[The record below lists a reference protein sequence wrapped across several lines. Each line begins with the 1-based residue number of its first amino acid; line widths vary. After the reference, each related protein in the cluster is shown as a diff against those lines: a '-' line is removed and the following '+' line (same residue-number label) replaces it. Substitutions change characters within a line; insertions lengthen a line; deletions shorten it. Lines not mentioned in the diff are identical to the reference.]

1 MTCHDDRYQQKPPF
15 PSMMQEEFQN
25 FEDRLVDHGVFDNAA
40 KVKFTPKQMK
50 KLMQDELDN
59 LYKTYASNYKQIN

>member
-1 MTCHDDRYQQKPPF
+1 
-15 PSMMQEEFQN
+15 MMQEEFQN

-50 KLMQDELDN
+50 KLMQDELEN
-59 LYKTYASNYKQIN
+59 LYKTYASNYRQIN